1 MSETLREHKTITI
14 SAIQIGDRRP
24 ADPAK
29 VQALKE
35 SIQAM
40 GLLHAIG
47 VTPDYQL
54 IFGLHRME
62 ACKLLEWEQIPVA
75 IYDFDAVR
83 AELAEIDE
91 NLMRS
96 ELCAIETGEAL
107 LRRKEL
113 VEQLN
118 PEIKHGGDRKSE
130 AAKSSGN
137 NCHLIGFA
145 DDVAQKTGWSARTV
159 RSYIAAAKRIPHD
172 LRKSLRNT
180 DVGSK
185 ITELTKLGTLPDED
199 QRAVVERIV
208 DGAGSVADAIKNID
222 EPQRSPEMEMI
233 LATKQA
239 TTKNGPKPHA
249 AGRPEEVPS
258 EVDSDIDGST
268 APANVRDT
276 PLDAGEGGAEFV
288 EAEADDPI
296 VDEDYDTMDPVTLYH
311 NLLEDLP
318 RIIEVLSE
326 NLDEIVGNGLAPS
339 EAARVL
345 QEAVDFFDVAR
356 EAELNLAGQSVEL
369 DLVPCGA

>member
-1 MSETLREHKTITI
+1 MSETLREHKTIAI

-54 IFGLHRME
+54 IFGLHRLE
-62 ACKLLEWEQIPVA
+62 ACKLLEWEEIEVA

-159 RSYIAAAKRIPHD
+159 RSYITAAKRIPHD

-185 ITELTKLGTLPDED
+185 ITELTKLGTLPDGD

-222 EPQRSPEMEMI
+222 EPQRSPEMQTI
-233 LATKQA
+233 LAHKQA
-239 TTKNGPKPHA
+239 PTKNGPKPHA
-249 AGRPEEVPS
+249 AGWPEDIPS
-258 EVDSDIDGST
+258 EVDSDIDGPT
-268 APANVRDT
+268 AAANLEDT
-276 PLDAGEGGAEFV
+276 PLESGAEFV
-288 EAEADDPI
+288 EAKTDPM
-296 VDEDYDTMDPVTLYH
+296 VDEEPNWTDPVIYYRD
-311 NLLEDLP
+311 LLEHLP
-318 RIIEVLSE
+318 EDIEFLNE
-326 NLDEIVGNGLAPS
+326 NLDEIVGNGLEPS
-339 EAARVL
+339 KAARVL
-345 QEAVDFFDVAR
+345 QEAVDFFDVVR
-356 EAELNLAGQSVEL
+356 EAELNLTRQPVEL
-369 DLVPCGA
+369 DLAPCGA